1 MDDFNDSLWGED
13 DIDEALLIAASQQ
26 VEAET
31 VSKVS
36 EKEMKLIRSN
46 REVIKG
52 FHKSVKLILPIL
64 FLCNLGKTIKCIS

>member
-31 VSKVS
+31 VSKVN

-46 REVIKG
+46 REVK
-52 FHKSVKLILPIL
+52 VQ
-64 FLCNLGKTIKCIS
+64 